1 MPRARFVHERS
12 PSPNR
17 RANVTTEKSSIDVKH
32 GGSQRGAPEHLEREF
47 ARQAGWKSLFNFTT
61 RKHTAPLVVAI
72 SLSVA
77 AGLVVPT
84 QAFILG
90 KLFSAFAS
98 YGGGTIT
105 ESSFMDTV
113 SKYCVYL
120 VALGSAAWALQGG
133 YFTSWMIF
141 GELQAKS
148 ARDRL
153 FNGLIERDMEW
164 YDMRKNGIGA
174 LATRLQ
180 M

>member
-1 MPRARFVHERS
+1 MPTARRIHKRPPGRKRDDTILLEKASIGTGGDDF
-12 PSPNR
+12 
-17 RANVTTEKSSIDVKH
+17 ADNVPEQLEK
-32 GGSQRGAPEHLEREF
+32 EF

-61 RKHTAPLVVAI
+61 KKHTAPLVIAV
-72 SLSVA
+72 SLSVF

-84 QAFILG
+84 EAFLLG
-90 KLFSAFAS
+90 KLFAAFAS

-105 ESSFMDTV
+105 QSKFMDTV
-113 SKYCVYL
+113 SRYCVYL

-153 FNGLIERDMEW
+153 FNGLIERDMGW